1 MSSTWDYRKFGSAA
15 DPIRQSA
22 LGAFASQDGCGR
34 RYRYE
39 RDAEAAGI
47 ERERPTAHWR
57 STIGTAVHATIER
70 ALSREPM
77 VSLVL
82 EGRLPSPQKVDDVLE
97 EELVRAA
104 GLDATGQPRPIDW
117 GDASRSLEMT
127 TARWMVLGALRT
139 VAERAQRIV
148 AIEAPF
154 LAELDDYTL
163 SGTIDL
169 VYEPRGAEP
178 GSAIAFADWKT
189 GARSPHQV
197 VLDHG
202 YQPSIYAHALAHGRL
217 WPGTDR
223 EVVLGKHPVAIHIV
237 ALRAYANHERVRAV
251 LAAVRE
257 SADTSKEMAV
267 RVARRG
273 WPVSTHAIAGALRAL
288 ADDGLVQK
296 KRVGRDT
303 IWSATDTDRE
313 PDAGAIWLESHRR
326 PEDVARLRVSLKT
339 IVGTVRMGR
348 FVEQLGEQCGRCP
361 FRGPCLGDGHVT
373 SSTTTAIERALDGV
387 DVSDLLPEVA

>member
-1 MSSTWDYRKFGSAA
+1 MKAWDYRRFGSAA

-47 ERERPTAHWR
+47 ERDRATAHWR
-57 STIGTAVHATIER
+57 STMGTAVHRVIER
-70 ALSREPM
+70 ALCREPM
-77 VSLVL
+77 VSAVL
-82 EGRLPSPQKVDDVLE
+82 EGRLPSPPRVDEVLA

-104 GLDATGQPRPIDW
+104 EGRPIDW
-117 GDASRSLEMT
+117 GDASEHFERVT
-127 TARWMVLGALRT
+127 GRWMAMGALRT

-148 AIEAPF
+148 AVEAPF
-154 LAELDDYTL
+154 LVELDGYSM

-169 VYEPRGAEP
+169 AYEPRGAEP
-178 GSAIAFADWKT
+178 GSAIAMADWKT
-189 GARSPHQV
+189 GERRPHQV

-202 YQPSIYAHALAHGRL
+202 YQTGIYSHALAHGAL
-217 WPGTDR
+217 WPGTER
-223 EVVLGKHPVAIHIV
+223 EMRIGLHPEAIHIV
-237 ALRAYANHERVRAV
+237 HLRSYATHERVRAV

-257 SADTSKEMAV
+257 SADTSKEIAV

-273 WPVSTHAIAGALRAL
+273 WPVSTHVIGGALRAL
-288 ADDGLVQK
+288 AEDGLVTK
-296 KRVGRDT
+296 KRVGKDT
-303 IWSATDTDRE
+303 IWSATETDRE
-313 PDAGAIWLESHRR
+313 PAADAIWLESRRR
-326 PEDVARLRVSLKT
+326 PDDVARLRVSLRT

-361 FRGPCLGDGHVT
+361 FRQQCLGDGHVSTET
-373 SSTTTAIERALDGV
+373 SAELESALRGL

>member
-1 MSSTWDYRKFGSAA
+1 MKTWDYRRFGTSA

-39 RDAEAAGI
+39 RDAQAAGI
-47 ERERPTAHWR
+47 ERDRATVHWR
-57 STIGTAVHATIER
+57 STMGTAVHRVIER
-70 ALSREPM
+70 ALCREPM
-77 VSLVL
+77 VSAVL
-82 EGRLPSPQKVDDVLE
+82 EGRLPSPQRVDEVLA

-104 GLDATGQPRPIDW
+104 EGRPIDW
-117 GDASRSLEMT
+117 GDASEHLERVT
-127 TARWMVLGALRT
+127 GRWMAMGAMRT

-148 AIEAPF
+148 AVEAPF
-154 LAELDDYTL
+154 VVELDGYSM

-169 VYEPRGAEP
+169 AYEPRGVAP
-178 GSAIAFADWKT
+178 GSAIAMADWKT
-189 GARSPHQV
+189 GERRPHQV

-202 YQPSIYAHALAHGRL
+202 YQTGIYSHALAHGAL
-217 WPGTDR
+217 WLGTER
-223 EVVLGKHPVAIHIV
+223 EMRIGLHPEAIHIV
-237 ALRAYANHERVRAV
+237 HLRSYATHERVRAV

-257 SADTSKEMAV
+257 SADTSKEIAV

-288 ADDGLVQK
+288 AEDGLVTK
-296 KRVGRDT
+296 KRVGKDT

-313 PDAGAIWLESHRR
+313 PAADAIWLESRRR
-326 PEDVARLRVSLKT
+326 PDDVARLRVSLRT

-361 FRGPCLGDGHVT
+361 FRQQCLGDGHVSTET
-373 SSTTTAIERALDGV
+373 SAELESALRGL

>member
-1 MSSTWDYRKFGSAA
+1 MTAWDYRRFGTAA

-47 ERERPTAHWR
+47 ERERATAHWR
-57 STIGTAVHATIER
+57 PTVGTAVHRVIER
-70 ALSREPM
+70 ALGREPM
-77 VSLVL
+77 ASAVL
-82 EGRLPSPQKVDDVLE
+82 EGRLPSPQRVDAVLD

-104 GLDATGQPRPIDW
+104 EGRPIDW
-117 GDASRSLEMT
+117 GDASPQHERIV
-127 TARWMVLGALRT
+127 ARWMVLGALRT
-139 VAERAQRIV
+139 VSERAARII

-154 LAELDDYTL
+154 VVELDGYTL
-163 SGTIDL
+163 GGTIDL

-178 GSAIAFADWKT
+178 GRAVALADWKT
-189 GARSPHQV
+189 GERRPHQV

-202 YQPSIYAHALAHGRL
+202 YQTGIYSHALRDGVL
-217 WPGTDR
+217 WPGTER
-223 EVVLGKHPVAIHIV
+223 ETRLGLHPESIHIV
-237 ALRAYANHERVRAV
+237 HLRSYASHERLRAV

-257 SADTSKEMAV
+257 SSDTSKELLV

-273 WPVSTHAIAGALRAL
+273 WPVSTHSIGGALRAL
-288 ADDGLVQK
+288 AEDGLVTK
-296 KRVGRDT
+296 KRAGKDT
-303 IWSATDTDRE
+303 IWSATPTDRE
-313 PDAGAIWLESHRR
+313 PAAEAIWLESRR
-326 PEDVARLRVSLKT
+326 SPDDVARLRVSLRT

-361 FRGPCLGDGHVT
+361 FRQQCLGDGHV
-373 SSTTTAIERALDGV
+373 SETTAAQIDRALRGLDL
-387 DVSDLLPEVA
+387 SDLLPEVA

>member
-1 MSSTWDYRKFGSAA
+1 MGWDYRRFGTAT

-47 ERERPTAHWR
+47 ERERRTAHWR
-57 STIGTAVHATIER
+57 PTVGTAVHAAIER
-70 ALSREPM
+70 ALGREPM
-77 VSLVL
+77 VSAVL
-82 EGRLPSPQKVDDVLE
+82 EGRLPSAQRVDAVID

-104 GLDATGQPRPIDW
+104 EGREIEW
-117 GDASRSLEMT
+117 GDASASLERV

-154 LAELDDYTL
+154 TVELDGYTL
-163 SGTIDL
+163 GGTIDL
-169 VYEPRGAEP
+169 AYEPRGVAP
-178 GSAIAFADWKT
+178 GSEVAFADWKT
-189 GARSPHQV
+189 GERRPHQV

-202 YQPSIYAHALAHGRL
+202 YQTGIYSLALASGVL
-217 WPGTDR
+217 WPGEPR
-223 EVVLGKHPVAIHIV
+223 ELRIGMHPSAVHIV
-237 ALRAYANHERVRAV
+237 HLRAYASHERTRAV

-257 SADTSKEMAV
+257 SADTSKEIAV

-288 ADDGLVQK
+288 ADDGLVAK
-296 KRVGRDT
+296 KRAGKDT
-303 IWSATDTDRE
+303 IWSATTTDRE
-313 PDAGAIWLESHRR
+313 PAADAIWLESRRR
-326 PEDVARLRVSLKT
+326 PDDVARLRVSLRT

-348 FVEQLGEQCGRCP
+348 FVEQIGEQCGRCP
-361 FRGPCLGDGHVT
+361 FRAACLGDGHV
-373 SSTTTAIERALDGV
+373 SADTARLVERALDGL
-387 DVSDLLPEVA
+387 DLSGVGLDAA

>member
-1 MSSTWDYRKFGSAA
+1 MAWDYRKFGTAT

-57 STIGTAVHATIER
+57 PTVGTAVHATIER

-77 VSLVL
+77 VSAVL
-82 EGRLPSPQKVDDVLE
+82 EGRLPSPQRVDAVLE
-97 EELVRAA
+97 EELLKAA
-104 GLDATGQPRPIDW
+104 EGRPIDW
-117 GDASRSLEMT
+117 GDASRSLEVV
-127 TARWMVLGALRT
+127 TARWMALGALRT

-148 AIEAPF
+148 AVEAPF
-154 LAELDDYTL
+154 TVTLEGYTL
-163 SGTIDL
+163 GGTIDL
-169 VYEPRGAEP
+169 AYEPRGAEP
-178 GSAIAFADWKT
+178 GTAIALADWKT
-189 GARSPHQV
+189 GERKPHQV

-202 YQPSIYAHALAHGRL
+202 YQTGIYSQALTSGVL
-217 WPGTDR
+217 WPGEER
-223 EVVLGKHPVAIHIV
+223 ELRVGLHPSQVHVVH
-237 ALRAYANHERVRAV
+237 LRAFANHERVRAV

-257 SADTSKEMAV
+257 SADTSKELAI

-273 WPVSTHAIAGALRAL
+273 WPVSTHAIAGALRVL
-288 ADDGLVQK
+288 AEDGLVT
-296 KRVGRDT
+296 KRRAGKDT
-303 IWSATDTDRE
+303 IWSATDTERE
-313 PDAGAIWLESHRR
+313 PPSDAIWLESRRR
-326 PEDVARLRVSLKT
+326 PDDVARLRVSLKT

-361 FRGPCLGDGHVT
+361 FRAACLGDGHV
-373 SSTTTAIERALDGV
+373 STDTTAQIERALSGI